1 MRAYL
6 EIFTFGD
13 LYGLDLGVEEYK
25 SHQTQKL
32 DDQFTRAHM
41 FVGDQTD
48 VFLLYRIGKE
58 AISRNGGFD
67 VINDDGGHHMKH
79 QSVSLLH
86 LWKYVKPGGYYIIED
101 TETSYYESYGGSQLN
116 KPETFISLLKDLV
129 DVLHRDF
136 HGGPNK
142 PRRRL

>member
-48 VFLLYRIGKE
+48 VFLLDRIGKE

-86 LWKYVKPGGYYIIED
+86 LWKYVKPGGCVRVQF
-101 TETSYYESYGGSQLN
+101 QLI
-116 KPETFISLLKDLV
+116 PRITLV
-129 DVLHRDF
+129 Y
-136 HGGPNK
+136 
-142 PRRRL
+142 